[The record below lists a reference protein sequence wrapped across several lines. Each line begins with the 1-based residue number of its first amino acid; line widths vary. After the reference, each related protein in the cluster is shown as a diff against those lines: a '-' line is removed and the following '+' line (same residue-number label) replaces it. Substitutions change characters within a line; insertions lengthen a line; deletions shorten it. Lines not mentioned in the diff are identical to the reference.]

1 LQGSLAKA
9 CNGGI
14 NSGVTWVFCVTHIRG
29 KWGVSAFD
37 GWWEAEL
44 SRKKYWSES
53 RFKLPRDHQ
62 VNSERARRGSAL
74 NPHIRRVLLGNACAL
89 GLGLAMALGAG
100 PASAQFQFLYQR
112 PHPVKHKQARKHV
125 VQKQASKLPFG
136 DIPKG
141 PLEIFVS
148 IEQQKLHFYSD
159 GQLVATEPVA
169 TGVPGHLTPLGV
181 FSVIERDRYHHS
193 NLYSNAPM
201 PYMERITWSGVALHE
216 GPGVGHQAS
225 HGCIRMPQ
233 AFAAKLFMLPTMG
246 MRVIIARGELQPSP
260 FADSHLF
267 VHKDLP
273 PTAALPRG
281 VETAQQVAPG
291 TKSDAAPAGVMPA
304 DATGAKAAQAGDGGT
319 SAPAAAPDQA
329 KTAPA
334 APATPAATDKP
345 AAQDAAS
352 PAAPAPAPAEPA
364 KAAETPAPAPAE
376 PAKAAETP
384 APAPAAAATPQPAPT
399 VPAKDTASA
408 PSAPPAF
415 TTPIPGAAASAPAA
429 PDMTAPIAIENVPI
443 PLTKPARAAEGSDKP
458 IAVFVSRKT
467 GRIYVRQNFA
477 PLFDAPVT
485 IEHPEQ
491 PLGTHVYTAMDY
503 LPDHSTF
510 RWTVTTVPTST
521 ASKKVERWK
530 YVKDGW
536 GRRHRVRVEERVAEP
551 ESTLPAATAEEALAR
566 IQIPQDVINQISQLM
581 VPGSSLVV
589 SDQGLGPETGDH
601 TDFIVV
607 TR

>member
-1 LQGSLAKA
+1 
-9 CNGGI
+9 
-14 NSGVTWVFCVTHIRG
+14 
-29 KWGVSAFD
+29 
-37 GWWEAEL
+37 L

-74 NPHIRRVLLGNACAL
+74 NPHIRRVLLGNACVL
-89 GLGLAMALGAG
+89 GLGLAMTLGAS
-100 PASAQFQFLYQR
+100 PASAQFQYLYQR

-125 VQKQASKLPFG
+125 EQKQASKLPFG

-246 MRVIIARGELQPSP
+246 MRVIISRGELQPTP

-291 TKSDAAPAGVMPA
+291 TKSDAAPAGVMASPA
-304 DATGAKAAQAGDGGT
+304 P
-319 SAPAAAPDQA
+319 APAAAEPA
-329 KTAPA
+329 KAAETPAPA
-334 APATPAATDKP
+334 AAEPAKAAET
-345 AAQDAAS
+345 
-352 PAAPAPAPAEPA
+352 PAPAAAEPA

-399 VPAKDTASA
+399 VPAKDAASA
-408 PSAPPAF
+408 PSAPPAS
-415 TTPIPGAAASAPAA
+415 TTPVPGAAASAPAA

-443 PLTKPARAAEGSDKP
+443 PLTKPARAAEGSDRP

-521 ASKKVERWK
+521 APKKVERWK

-551 ESTLPAATAEEALAR
+551 ESTLPAATPEEALAR